1 MSLATVVAG
10 AAKRAL
16 GTYGAPATLT
26 HKAPGAYDP
35 ATGGASVTTTTTSV
49 RALLDA
55 SSTTVL
61 GFKFGQDLV
70 RAGDML
76 ATVTGVVPVEGD
88 TLTLAMG
95 TFTVIQVRPVYVQ
108 ATQVLAECLVRR

>member
-1 MSLATVVAG
+1 MSLAGVVAS

-16 GTYGAPATLT
+16 GTYGAPGTLSHST
-26 HKAPGAYDP
+26 PGAYDT
-35 ATGGASVTTTTTSV
+35 ATGGVTTSTTTTSV
-49 RALLDA
+49 RAVLDA
-55 SSTTVL
+55 SSSVTL
-61 GFKFGQDLV
+61 GYKFSPELV
-70 RAGDML
+70 RSGDLL
-76 ATVTGVVPVEGD
+76 ATVAGVVPVEGD

>member
-1 MSLATVVAG
+1 MSLAAVAAS

-16 GTYGAPATLT
+16 GAYGAPATLT
-26 HKAPGAYDP
+26 HKTPGAYDP

-55 SSTTVL
+55 SSQQTL
-61 GFKFGQDLV
+61 GFKFGADLV
-70 RAGDML
+70 RAGDLL
-76 ATVTGVVPVEGD
+76 ATVAGVAPVEGD

-95 TFTVIQVRPVYVQ
+95 TFTVMKVRPTYMQAVQ
-108 ATQVLAECLVRR
+108 VMAECLVRR